1 MEIKTKTN
9 KNNKKKNKLQN
20 NSTNIPLTI
29 NHAINDFTN
38 VIETNKEK
46 CNIIL
51 TIDVGLKNLAM
62 CIMDNNNKIYLWD
75 VYNIL
80 EKEDVSSQQC
90 HGINIKTKKQCST
103 KCQYYLPPSYNKIN
117 SQDKLYS
124 CKKHFPNE
132 LKESQKKYIIK
143 EKKVTEYLLQD
154 IANKIMNSID
164 TIYTANKDIFNTVTN
179 ICIELQPRINQR
191 MKFTSHIIYAK
202 FVDLYK
208 LSIPIRFIRPSQNL
222 GAYNGPLVEC
232 KLKNAY
238 SKRKFLSIEYVKW
251 YLQHDLLNNEFNK
264 DKKWLEYLLTHS
276 KKDDLCDVVN
286 ANLNVHNGL
295 SKKQK
300 RNKNGSEIK

>member
-1 MEIKTKTN
+1 MESSNTS
-9 KNNKKKNKLQN
+9 KNNKKKSKKLQN
-20 NSTNIPLTI
+20 NSTNIPLTTNNDI
-29 NHAINDFTN
+29 NN
-38 VIETNKEK
+38 EK
-46 CNIIL
+46 CNVIL

-62 CIMDNNNKIYLWD
+62 CIMDNHNKIYLWD

-80 EKEDVSSQQC
+80 EKEDLSNQKC
-90 HGINIKTKKQCST
+90 HGINIKTKKQCTT
-103 KCQYYLPPSYNKIN
+103 KCQYYIPHPQNKIN
-117 SQDKLYS
+117 DNDNNDKIYS
-124 CKKHFPNE
+124 CKKHFPKE
-132 LKESQKKYIIK
+132 LKDIQKKYFIK

-154 IANKIMNSID
+154 IASKIMNSID
-164 TIYTANKDIFNTVTN
+164 TIYTTNKNVFNTVTN

-232 KLKNAY
+232 NLKNAY
-238 SKRKFLSIEYVKW
+238 SRRKFLSIEYVKW
-251 YLQHDLLNNEFNK
+251 YLEHDLLNNEFNK
-264 DKKWLEYLLTHS
+264 DKKWLEYLLTNS